1 MRYNL
6 RCLPF
11 GGVSE
16 WFMEM
21 VLKTIDRKVRGFES
35 LPLRR
40 KCLVNAVVLDGETA
54 ESLSLMETLA

>member
-1 MRYNL
+1 
-6 RCLPF
+6 
-11 GGVSE
+11 
-16 WFMEM
+16 MEM